1 MGRGRRLQPRKL
13 KNKLHRIRSVLGLTQ
28 EEMAKQL
35 SSYAPKVAVYPG
47 HISQFESGQRE
58 PQLPILLAYAKMV
71 GISTDVLIDDDID
84 LPEKLPSK
92 PKHKVVMRKNR

>member
-13 KNKLHRIRSVLGLTQ
+13 KKKLHRIRSILGLTQ

-35 SSYAPKVAVYPG
+35 SSYAPKAAVYPG

-58 PQLPILLAYAKMV
+58 PQLPMLLAYAKMV
-71 GISTDVLIDDDID
+71 GVSTDVLIDDELD
-84 LPEKLPSK
+84 LPDKISSK
-92 PKHKVVMRKNR
+92 PKNKK